1 MAEASN
7 QDSFIN
13 RIQIGCG
20 LEIETLDEGEM
31 TRLIYLKT
39 RRRLRDTP
47 SMNQRTTLVIH
58 VGPGNTRALLFKNG
72 RISDY
77 SNYRL
82 GVYRTGEAITKN
94 QDDQEASFSIT
105 KLTREHIRSQINQIN
120 HDYRDADIEELVMI
134 GYEIQHLA
142 HVLAKP
148 GKTKS
153 SYSALADM
161 AKKIA
166 SMTEEM
172 RVKRYQ
178 LDYNSA
184 QAIIPALEINLAIA
198 ETLELKTIRLP
209 GSDYERGLLLD
220 IPTSFSLTE
229 GFQKEVL
236 RSAVSLARKYKVHRS
251 HSNQV
256 TRLSQLLFEATTEL
270 HELDEHYSLLL
281 QCAAI
286 VHECG
291 NFISSRAHHKHSHYI
306 ILNSEIFG
314 LGQRDLSI
322 VSLLAR
328 YHRRSG
334 PKPNHAGYRDL
345 TAEDRMRVSKLAA
358 ILRIADALDHSH
370 TSRVGE
376 IDVSISKQKLNISLK
391 GISDASVE
399 RMAMGSKADLFKDI
413 YGLGVAIHEGN

>member
-1 MAEASN
+1 M
-7 QDSFIN
+7 
-13 RIQIGCG
+13 
-20 LEIETLDEGEM
+20 
-31 TRLIYLKT
+31 
-39 RRRLRDTP
+39 
-47 SMNQRTTLVIH
+47 
-58 VGPGNTRALLFKNG
+58 
-72 RISDY
+72 
-77 SNYRL
+77 
-82 GVYRTGEAITKN
+82 
-94 QDDQEASFSIT
+94 
-105 KLTREHIRSQINQIN
+105 
-120 HDYRDADIEELVMI
+120 
-134 GYEIQHLA
+134 
-142 HVLAKP
+142 
-148 GKTKS
+148 
-153 SYSALADM
+153 
-161 AKKIA
+161 
-166 SMTEEM
+166 
-172 RVKRYQ
+172 
-178 LDYNSA
+178 
-184 QAIIPALEINLAIA
+184 
-198 ETLELKTIRLP
+198 
-209 GSDYERGLLLD
+209 
-220 IPTSFSLTE
+220 
-229 GFQKEVL
+229 
-236 RSAVSLARKYKVHRS
+236 
-251 HSNQV
+251 
-256 TRLSQLLFEATTEL
+256 FEATTEL

-328 YHRRSG
+328 YHRKSG

-345 TAEDRMRVSKLAA
+345 PAEDRMRVSKLAA